1 MANATLWRVVRLP
14 ALPAAIL
21 FAISAGMPAQRPSLG
36 QVLERAGTYAE
47 GYHEAFTTIVAE
59 EHYVQRIVSPM
70 RSSSGTWALQTIGDD
85 DEQRTLRSDVMLV
98 RGVAGRDAWFFFRDV
113 FEVDGRPVNS
123 ARGRLES
130 WFRESRDSFVHR
142 ARALALEQARYNLG
156 DILRTIN
163 VPLIALEFL
172 LPRHQERFRFRH
184 AGDTVVSGAT
194 VASVTYEERRR
205 PTMIR
210 TPDGDDIEAH
220 GTFWIE
226 PATGRVLRT
235 ELRTGER
242 NGSQV
247 RATIVVTYSSNER
260 LGMLVPVSMQER
272 YSSGSHEIT
281 GLASYSNFRRFE
293 TDARIIR

>member
-1 MANATLWRVVRLP
+1 MRILLFIVAVAFALADVR
-14 ALPAAIL
+14 A
-21 FAISAGMPAQRPSLG
+21 AQRPSLG
-36 QVLERAGTYAE
+36 RLLEAAGTYAE
-47 GYHEAFTTIVAE
+47 RYHEAFTTIVAE
-59 EHYVQRIVSPM
+59 EQYLQRSVPPL
-70 RSSSGTWALQTIGDD
+70 RSGSGTWALQAVGDD
-85 DEQRTLRSDVMLV
+85 DEQRTLRSDVMLL
-98 RGVAGRDAWFFFRDV
+98 RGVAGEDAWFFFRDV
-113 FEVDGRPVNS
+113 FDVDGRPVS
-123 ARGRLES
+123 STRGRLES
-130 WFRESRDSFVHR
+130 WLRQSRDAFVHR

-172 LPRHQERFRFRH
+172 LPRHQERFRFRL
-184 AGDTVVSGAT
+184 AGDASVSGVQVTA
-194 VASVTYEERRR
+194 VTYEERRR

-210 TPDGDDIEAH
+210 TPEGDDVEAR

-242 NGSQV
+242 NPRQV
-247 RATIVVTYSSNER
+247 RSSIVVTYELNER
-260 LGMLVPVSMQER
+260 LGMLVPISMQER
-272 YSSGSHEIT
+272 YSSGPVEIT